1 MQSEGPELRDSR
13 TDNKRMGWEP
23 GGSHPILSFAL
34 RPCCL
39 VRQPLDPSARV
50 RSSLLNKRFAGMPA
64 MEHSREAI
72 LKPLRLPPSGRSAV
86 VRRLL
91 APPGFQE
98 RDRLVVLVHGNLR
111 FLDWA

>member
-23 GGSHPILSFAL
+23 GGSHPILGFAARALLPCTATFGPL
-34 RPCCL
+34 RVCA
-39 VRQPLDPSARV
+39 VA
-50 RSSLLNKRFAGMPA
+50 LLNKRFAGMPA

-91 APPGFQE
+91 APSGFQE

-111 FLDWA
+111 FLDWV